1 MKILMYGAGVLGSL
15 YGARLKESGHDVTVL
30 ERGKRFDEIKSQGI
44 VLEHAL
50 TGKRTITQVTVTDE
64 LKPGDFYDV
73 IFVVMRRNHVEKVL
87 PILAA
92 NISSPMIVFM
102 VSNPNGYKEWLQA
115 VGRNRLLI
123 GFAGAGGT
131 VVNGVVRYHVVTPI
145 LQPTTFGEPEGGVTE
160 RVKKLAKEFKQAG
173 FPTAVCPTMEA
184 WQKTHGA
191 WVGPMA
197 NSLYMV
203 GGSGNAL
210 ANRPDVI
217 RLLIQGIR
225 ESYSVLRALGFP
237 ITPAKLKAFEL
248 IPTPILVSVLRM
260 WARTKHFDTVATQ
273 HTLSGFDEMSVLS
286 NDFQLLARST
296 NVPTPALDK
305 LHASL
310 ADWKGLPQD
319 TQNIQAKS

>member
-30 ERGKRFDEIKSQGI
+30 ERGNRFDEIKSQGI

-50 TGKRTITQVTVTDE
+50 TGKRTITGVTVTDE
-64 LKPGDFYDV
+64 LKPDDFYDI
-73 IFVVMRRNHVEKVL
+73 IFVVMRRNHVENVL

-92 NISSPMIVFM
+92 NNSSPLIVFM
-102 VSNPNGYKEWLQA
+102 VSNPNGYKEWIQA
-115 VGRNRLLI
+115 VGRKRLLI
-123 GFAGAGGT
+123 GFAGAGGN

-145 LQPTTFGEPEGGVTE
+145 LQPTTFGEPERGITE
-160 RVKKLAKEFKQAG
+160 RVKRLANEFKRAG
-173 FPTAVCPTMEA
+173 FPTAVCSDMES
-184 WQKTHGA
+184 WQKSHSA

-203 GGSGNAL
+203 GGSGVAL
-210 ANRPDVI
+210 ANRPAVI
-217 RLLIQGIR
+217 LLLIQAIR

-248 IPTPILVSVLRM
+248 IPAPILVSILRM

-310 ADWKGLPQD
+310 ADWKGIPQD
-319 TQNIQAKS
+319 TQHIHIKS